1 MRPRCH
7 FGILILVVACFL
19 LLPAATI
26 AKEAKAKDSNK
37 PPSILQRLQ
46 FWKSHTPQ
54 QEDKDEAYI
63 PEWSEFAKK
72 EDPNKNYGVD
82 DYSTGE
88 TKEYYNDNDDVTTTK
103 QENDNRPPPPKEAP
117 PPPPDEIGD
126 DDFSE
131 SSVGSDLTVDDDD
144 GADNVG
150 DVPNDEFHDAQEDI
164 YYDAVQEELWKSC
177 CKA

>member
-1 MRPRCH
+1 MRQRYY
-7 FGILILVVACFL
+7 FGILILVVACLALFP
-19 LLPAATI
+19 PAII
-26 AKEAKAKDSNK
+26 AKKTKDSNK
-37 PPSILQRLQ
+37 SPSILQRIQ
-46 FWKSHTPQ
+46 FWKSQTPQ
-54 QEDKDEAYI
+54 QEDEDETYI

-72 EDPNKNYGVD
+72 ADPNKNYGVD

-88 TKEYYNDNDDVTTTK
+88 TKVYYNADDDVTTTQ

-144 GADNVG
+144 GAENAD

-164 YYDAVQEELWKSC
+164 YYDAVQDEL
-177 CKA
+177 